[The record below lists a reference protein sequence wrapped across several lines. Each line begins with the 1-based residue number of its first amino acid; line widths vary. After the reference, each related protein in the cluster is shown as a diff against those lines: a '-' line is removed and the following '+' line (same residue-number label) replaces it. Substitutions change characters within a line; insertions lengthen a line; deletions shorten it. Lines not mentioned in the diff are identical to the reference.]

1 MVNKRLLKKIW
12 LKNNELPLAVI
23 RSSWLSYFWGWFLGF
38 FLIILAV
45 FLMYFLLLELA
56 WLGLVIFSVLI
67 LIGLIIILRTY
78 WSWYFTGWIIT
89 DLRLIDIYQSGFLG
103 RETSEVIY
111 SQLKEIYAKSSGFL
125 SILGLGDLYLKVGSE
140 KVKFK
145 LASVR
150 GYERAVSEITLQQ
163 ENYQKNLLDS
173 KESEAVRL
181 LDKIRKKMGK
191 TAFEQLIAD

>member
-1 MVNKRLLKKIW
+1 MINKRLLKKIW
-12 LKNNELPLAVI
+12 LKHDELPLAVI
-23 RSSWLSYFWGWFLGF
+23 RSSWLSRFWSWFLGF

-56 WLGLVIFSVLI
+56 WLGLTIFSVLVV
-67 LIGLIIILRTY
+67 IGLFIIFRTY
-78 WSWYFTGWIIT
+78 WSWYFTGWILT
-89 DLRLIDIYQSGFLG
+89 DLRLIDIYQQGFLG

-145 LASVR
+145 LGAVR
-150 GYERAVSEITLQQ
+150 GYDRAISEISLQQ

-181 LDKIRKKMGK
+181 LDKIRKKIGK
-191 TAFEQLIAD
+191 TAFEELIAD